1 VIGSFIGWWLARQG
15 LTVKPWLETGVIG
28 DSRGSDQSAAC
39 AAKTGLLLFLG
50 VAGCL
55 FALFVSAYLIR
66 MGTTDW
72 WPMPLPSILWV
83 NTALLVASSLA
94 LQFGKISADRG
105 HVDAIRASL
114 AAGALSALAFL
125 AGQLLAWRELI
136 EAGYGLTGSPANS
149 FFYLISA
156 VHGLHVAGGMVA
168 LARVLA
174 RAWQEPTSARLHL
187 GIELCATYWHF
198 MLGVWLV
205 LFALLA
211 GWADDVA
218 AICRQVLG

>member
-1 VIGSFIGWWLARQG
+1 MA
-15 LTVKPWLETGVIG
+15 KPWLETGVIG
-28 DSRGSDQSAAC
+28 DSRGSDASAVR

-66 MGTTDW
+66 MGTADW

-83 NTALLVASSLA
+83 NTGLLVASSLA
-94 LQFGKISADRG
+94 LQFSKASADRG
-105 HVDAIRASL
+105 QLEAARASL
-114 AAGALSALAFL
+114 AAGAVAALAFL
-125 AGQLLAWRELI
+125 AGQLLAWRELVV
-136 EAGYGLTGSPANS
+136 AGYGLTGSPANS

-156 VHGLHVAGGMVA
+156 VHGLHMAGGMVA
-168 LARVLA
+168 LMRVMARSWREPDMPRLA
-174 RAWQEPTSARLHL
+174 L
-187 GIELCATYWHF
+187 GIGLCATYWHF